1 MELLLWRWSTSV
13 QITSDLLIAVFFV
26 VLSRSVGR
34 VELRSWVSAWVANLA
49 ALSITIVFWLLQP
62 QSKLVFAVV
71 SSMYIFAKTLFVV
84 LLVIGTAG
92 FIERRAALVGHGR
105 VPYGKVVVG
114 VAIFSLLGG
123 LAARSINILGV
134 IQATT
139 IAVCLTTGAVFLIR
153 NKTPAYGWLATGFV
167 VRALLAAAESLAYAT
182 QLSAGDLASSKTVA
196 IYLASHSSFDTGA
209 EWMIALGCVLTLYRT
224 IQKELVQSN
233 SELSS
238 AKDDLQALL
247 DRDQLTGV
255 FNRRA
260 LPAMLR
266 ESQATGATILFF
278 DLDDFKKI
286 NDTHGHLIG
295 DECLKRFA
303 RALQESFRVGDHIIR
318 YAGDEFIVVAPEIE
332 PASVAERIEIVRG
345 HLRFM
350 PADGPRIEFSVGL
363 AHLPVQGDPEAALRA
378 ADEAMYRDKAA

>member
-13 QITSDLLIAVFFV
+13 QITSDLLIALFFV
-26 VLSRSVGR
+26 VLARSVGR
-34 VELRSWVSAWVANLA
+34 TELRSWVSAWVANLA
-49 ALSITIVFWLLQP
+49 ALSVTIVFWLLQP
-62 QSKLVFAVV
+62 QSKLAFAII

-84 LLVIGTAG
+84 LLVIGAAG
-92 FIERRAALVGHGR
+92 FLARRQNPVRAGR
-105 VPYGKVVVG
+105 APYLKVAVV
-114 VAIFSLLGG
+114 VAIFSLIGG
-123 LAARSINILGV
+123 FAAGSINVLGV
-134 IQATT
+134 IQATA
-139 IAVCLTTGAVFLIR
+139 ICLLLGVGAVFLVR

-167 VRALLAAAESLAYAT
+167 VRAALAAAEALAYAT
-182 QLSAGDLASSKTVA
+182 QLAAGDLSRSKTVA

-224 IQKELVQSN
+224 IQQELTQSN
-233 SELSS
+233 SELRT
-238 AKDDLQALL
+238 ARDDLQALL

-278 DLDDFKKI
+278 DLDEFKKI
-286 NDTHGHLIG
+286 NDTHGHLVG

-303 RALQESFRVGDHIIR
+303 RALQESFRAGDHVIR
-318 YAGDEFIVVAPEIE
+318 YAGDEFIVVAHDID

-350 PADGPRIEFSVGL
+350 PADGPRIDFSVGL
-363 AHLPVQGDPEAALRA
+363 ALLPVQGDPEAALRA